1 MSGKGTL
8 QIQYCIHHN
17 PYKILEKRNKML
29 TIQAFSSIFAGISE
43 LMDTARIQYH
53 ESDLDFAST
62 PVRFRCGIIILCTCG
77 EGKVSTGAQEYRL
90 EHGSCLIFVT
100 GTILS
105 AYDKTTDFR
114 VRILTFSKEVFLE
127 SVRVL
132 DTQFFNRLH
141 DSNYLTD
148 LGKDPETY
156 RRTAMWMDMASLLPD
171 TETPR
176 LRELSETNFLQN
188 LFIWMSGSPG
198 TGSVDLYGHSRK
210 QQLCHRFLNL
220 VHEYST
226 EHHDVAFYAQELC
239 ITARYLNAT
248 VSEHVDGKT
257 PKQIID
263 EQLTAELKVL
273 LNDTDLTI
281 SEIASRTGFCDQT
294 YMSSFFKKNT
304 GLSPRDYRKT
314 LIGRKSRN
322 PVPEE

>member
-1 MSGKGTL
+1 M
-8 QIQYCIHHN
+8 N
-17 PYKILEKRNKML
+17 
-29 TIQAFSSIFAGISE
+29 A
-43 LMDTARIQYH
+43 ARIKYH
-53 ESDLDFAST
+53 ESDLGSAST

-77 EGKVSTGAQEYRL
+77 EGKVSTGVQEYRL
-90 EHGSCLIFVT
+90 RRGCCLIFVT

-105 AYDKTTDFR
+105 ATDTTTDFH

-141 DSNYLTD
+141 DSQYLTD
-148 LGKDPETY
+148 LDKYPDTF
-156 RRTAMWMDMASLLPD
+156 RRAAMWMEMASLLPGTD
-171 TETPR
+171 SPR

-188 LFIWMSGSPG
+188 LFIWMSGSLVPES
-198 TGSVDLYGHSRK
+198 GSMYGHSRK
-210 QQLCHRFLNL
+210 QQLCHRFLSL

-239 ITARYLNAT
+239 ITPRYLNSTIA
-248 VSEHVDGKT
+248 EHVDGKT

-281 SEIASRTGFCDQT
+281 SEISTRTGFCDQT
-294 YMSSFFKKNT
+294 YMSSFFKRNT

-314 LIGRKSRN
+314 VIGPKSRN